1 MSSFAATPAESGP
14 HPWSNDRKVKLG
26 MLFYVLA
33 DVAFAI
39 FLLVTYIWERA
50 YNTGGGWFNFKGMR
64 LPDQTVSIL
73 LLVLIVLSAVAYF
86 AAYRG
91 ILVGNQT
98 VLRAGLAVALLLV
111 IATLV
116 WQIRFIG
123 QQQFSTQ
130 DGTFA
135 SSWIMLNAY
144 HVYHLAIGV
153 FLGLALTIR
162 AFAGKYSADR
172 HLGLVTVGYFWYW
185 MALLPVLVWLMMQF
199 FPAKL

>member
-1 MSSFAATPAESGP
+1 MSSVVVNPAENGP
-14 HPWSNDRKVKLG
+14 FPFSNDRKVKLG

-33 DVAFAI
+33 DVAFVV

-50 YNTGGGWFNFKGMR
+50 YNTGGGWFAFKGMR
-64 LPDQTVSIL
+64 LPDQTVSTL
-73 LLVLIVLSAVAYF
+73 LVVLIVLSAVAYF
-86 AAYRG
+86 VAYRG
-91 ILVGNQT
+91 IRVGNQT

-111 IATLV
+111 IV
-116 WQIRFIG
+116 EFIWQIRFMG
-123 QQQFSTQ
+123 EQQFASQ

-144 HVYHLAIGV
+144 HVYHLAIGL
-153 FLGLALTIR
+153 FLGVALAIR
-162 AFAGKYSADR
+162 AFAGKYSAER

-185 MALLPVLVWLMMQF
+185 MALMPVLIWLMMLI